1 MTARADISA
10 VLTQMRQLQVQA
22 QSQIDKPAAA
32 LDKLDGVQG
41 PNFGEMMSSAIDKV
55 NEQQMES
62 SNLATAFERGDPS
75 VDLTQV
81 MISMQKSSI
90 SFQAMTQVRNRLV
103 SAYEDIMNMPV

>member
-1 MTARADISA
+1 MTTRADISA
-10 VLTQMRQLQVQA
+10 VLTQMRQLQMQA
-22 QSQIDKPAAA
+22 QSQIDRPSASP
-32 LDKLDGVQG
+32 DRLDGTQG
-41 PNFGEMMSSAIDKV
+41 PNFGEMMSSAINKV
-55 NEQQMES
+55 NAQQMES
-62 SNLATAFERGDPS
+62 SNMATALERGDPN